1 MWLGDDLFEALLIQ
15 KDVKPW
21 TYLVGIA
28 LSLRFESFV
37 NLEGCKTNSCE
48 GIYKGAF
55 ESFVN
60 LEGCKTISAIKP
72 ATPKFESFVNL
83 EGCKTASFVDKSTDM
98 FESFV
103 NLEGCKTRIR
113 ICNRS

>member
-37 NLEGCKTNSCE
+37 NLEGCKTVDHTP
-48 GIYKGAF
+48 A
-55 ESFVN
+55 
-60 LEGCKTISAIKP
+60 AI
-72 ATPKFESFVNL
+72 ARL
-83 EGCKTASFVDKSTDM
+83 RA
-98 FESFV
+98 
-103 NLEGCKTRIR
+103 LLI
-113 ICNRS
+113 

>member
-37 NLEGCKTNSCE
+37 NLEGCKTFRQ
-48 GIYKGAF
+48 IIGAEQPF

-60 LEGCKTISAIKP
+60 LEGCKT
-72 ATPKFESFVNL
+72 
-83 EGCKTASFVDKSTDM
+83 
-98 FESFV
+98 
-103 NLEGCKTRIR
+103 
-113 ICNRS
+113 CN

>member
-37 NLEGCKTNSCE
+37 NLEGCKTFLFCL
-48 GIYKGAF
+48 ICYCQF

-60 LEGCKTISAIKP
+60 LEGCKTKG
-72 ATPKFESFVNL
+72 TK
-83 EGCKTASFVDKSTDM
+83 
-98 FESFV
+98 
-103 NLEGCKTRIR
+103 
-113 ICNRS
+113 

>member
-37 NLEGCKTNSCE
+37 NLEGCKTNQGICTNVKLFESFVNLE
-48 GIYKGAF
+48 GCKTGMWHRLQQRKF

-60 LEGCKTISAIKP
+60 LEGCKTIKA
-72 ATPKFESFVNL
+72 
-83 EGCKTASFVDKSTDM
+83 CY
-98 FESFV
+98 
-103 NLEGCKTRIR
+103 
-113 ICNRS
+113 

>member
-37 NLEGCKTNSCE
+37 NLEGCKTDNLCVRINSE
-48 GIYKGAF
+48 F

-60 LEGCKTISAIKP
+60 SKEYVQNKKDH
-72 ATPKFESFVNL
+72 KRSFL
-83 EGCKTASFVDKSTDM
+83 TAQC
-98 FESFV
+98 
-103 NLEGCKTRIR
+103 GP
-113 ICNRS
+113 

>member
-37 NLEGCKTNSCE
+37 NLEGCKTLTCHVSTPTE
-48 GIYKGAF
+48 F

-60 LEGCKTISAIKP
+60 LEGCKTVCFS
-72 ATPKFESFVNL
+72 
-83 EGCKTASFVDKSTDM
+83 
-98 FESFV
+98 
-103 NLEGCKTRIR
+103 
-113 ICNRS
+113 

>member
-37 NLEGCKTNSCE
+37 NLEGCKTV
-48 GIYKGAF
+48 KPVAFFFATF

-60 LEGCKTISAIKP
+60 LEGCKTHSLRLSRL
-72 ATPKFESFVNL
+72 F
-83 EGCKTASFVDKSTDM
+83 
-98 FESFV
+98 
-103 NLEGCKTRIR
+103 
-113 ICNRS
+113 